1 MWTFLFGISTALAYN
16 NLSTYIDT
24 PISDIVFL
32 LDGKEITHNNLYH
45 QKGETLDLYDIRQ
58 ELEQLYATNRYKS
71 IDISIEPVW
80 STEIKGHLD
89 EPSSQSNLL
98 SEPESSVDLLLHAP
112 KLEGI
117 LLVYILE
124 SADSVVDIEIEGVRG
139 RYKSLVSQNL
149 SVRVGETLPD
159 DLGIR
164 SKDIQRALR
173 SSGW

>member
-71 IDISIEPVW
+71 IDISMC
-80 STEIKGHLD
+80 
-89 EPSSQSNLL
+89 
-98 SEPESSVDLLLHAP
+98 
-112 KLEGI
+112 
-117 LLVYILE
+117 
-124 SADSVVDIEIEGVRG
+124 
-139 RYKSLVSQNL
+139 
-149 SVRVGETLPD
+149 
-159 DLGIR
+159 
-164 SKDIQRALR
+164 KDIYDHMYEYVYGHYERI
-173 SSGW
+173 